1 MNTVKNMIGGKQQ
14 QTMTVAAKK
23 RLADLDDLDVPSADE
38 LDDEVEAKVVM
49 VSKEN
54 EANVN
59 QKNKIADLD
68 DFDEPTS
75 PLIPT
80 PKKNSNNVKQ
90 TTTNVTNV
98 LCPLFIIECLIHIS
112 GFRNIIKNSDIF
124 V

>member
-23 RLADLDDLDVPSADE
+23 RLADLDDLDMPSADE
-38 LDDEVEAKVVM
+38 LEDEVEAKVVM

-54 EANVN
+54 EASVN
-59 QKNKIADLD
+59 QKNKLADLD

-98 LCPLFIIECLIHIS
+98 LCHLFL
-112 GFRNIIKNSDIF
+112 
-124 V
+124 